1 MDIDKGLNLVFE
13 KLQRWWVTVIKML
26 PNFLLAVIVL
36 ALFFFV
42 AKWIR
47 KLVCKI
53 VQRISKS
60 ESVGSLVSIIVYAL
74 IIIVGCT
81 TALNIMNLEKTVA
94 SLLAGVGIIGLA
106 LGFAF
111 QDLTS
116 NFISGVF
123 MTFKRPF
130 ELGDKIDTN
139 GFVGMVNHMQLRST
153 TLLTTAGL
161 HVIIPNKDIF
171 QKPIINYSRSSSRRV
186 ELEFSV
192 VNTTDLSYLESILKK
207 SVEKIE
213 NVKDVKLFFTAIDD
227 PKIKLSLSFAIDNR
241 LAGGFMTTRHKAIMA
256 IYKAFGD
263 HKIVQIANPAQ
274 PAAQVTNGKV
284 PDEKT
289 AITK

>member
-1 MDIDKGLNLVFE
+1 MDFNKGVSLVFE
-13 KLQRWWVTVIKML
+13 KLERWWVAIIKML
-26 PNFLLAVIVL
+26 PNFILAAIVL
-36 ALFFFV
+36 ALFFVV
-42 AKWIR
+42 ARFTR
-47 KLVCKI
+47 KFSCRI
-53 VQRISKS
+53 IQRISKS
-60 ESVGSLVSIIVYAL
+60 ESVGSLISIIIYAL
-74 IIIVGCT
+74 IIMVGFT

-139 GFVGMVNHMQLRST
+139 GFTGTVDHIQLRST

-161 HVIIPNKDIF
+161 HVIIPNKDVF
-171 QKPIINYSRSSSRRV
+171 QKPIINYSRSESRRV

-192 VNTTDLSYLESILKK
+192 VNTTDLTYLETMLKKSLESI
-207 SVEKIE
+207 EGI
-213 NVKDVKLFFTAIDD
+213 KDVKLFFTAIDD
-227 PKIKLSLSFAIDNR
+227 PKIKLTLSFAIDNR
-241 LAGGFMTTRHKAIMA
+241 QQGGFMSQRHKAIVA

-263 HKIVQIANPAQ
+263 NKIIQITTPA
-274 PAAQVTNGKV
+274 PVNVNGKSIG
-284 PDEKT
+284 EKAT
-289 AITK
+289 TK

>member
-1 MDIDKGLNLVFE
+1 MDIDKGINLVFE
-13 KLQRWWVTVIKML
+13 KLQRWWVALVKML
-26 PNFLLAVIVL
+26 PNFLLAIIVL
-36 ALFFFV
+36 ALFFFA

-47 KLVCKI
+47 NWTCKI

-60 ESVGSLVSIIVYAL
+60 ESVGSLVSIVVYAL
-74 IIIVGCT
+74 VLIVGFT

-139 GFVGMVNHMQLRST
+139 GFIGTVDRMQLRST

-171 QKPIINYSRSSSRRV
+171 QKPIINYSRSASRRV

-192 VNTTDLSYLESILKK
+192 VNTTDLSYLESLLRKAI
-207 SVEKIE
+207 EKIE
-213 NVKDVKLFFTAIDD
+213 EVKNIKLFFTAIDD
-227 PKIKLSLSFAIDNR
+227 PKIKLTLSFAIDNR
-241 LAGGFMTTRHKAIMA
+241 QAGGFMSARHKAIVA
-256 IYKAFGD
+256 IYKTFGEN
-263 HKIVQIANPAQ
+263 KIVQINNPVA
-274 PAAQVTNGKV
+274 PATNGKV
-284 PDEKT
+284 PGEKT
-289 AITK
+289 AITN

>member
-1 MDIDKGLNLVFE
+1 MDLSKGISLVFE
-13 KLQRWWVTVIKML
+13 KLQRWWIAIIKML
-26 PNFLLAVIVL
+26 PNFILAMVVL

-47 KLVCKI
+47 KWVCKV

-74 IIIVGCT
+74 IIIVGFT

-139 GFVGMVNHMQLRST
+139 GFIGTVDHIQLRST
-153 TLLTTAGL
+153 TIMTTAGL
-161 HVIIPNKDIF
+161 HVIIPNKDVF
-171 QKPIINYSRSSSRRV
+171 QKPIINYSRSESRRV

-192 VNTTDLSYLESILKK
+192 VNTTDLSYIESMLKK

-241 LAGGFMTTRHKAIMA
+241 QAGGFMTTRHKAIMA

-263 HKIVQIANPAQ
+263 SKIVQINNPAEQ
-274 PAAQVTNGKV
+274 AASNGKA

-289 AITK
+289 PITK